1 MPSSIAI
8 VSRYVI
14 LSFSILMFGE
24 ILRTTLSS
32 EVVDKLIF
40 VCHILGFFLI
50 YQSKKIELKNQDR
63 KKEIALG
70 SLASII
76 LIIGLTEESNK
87 NVIALNRSGVEVNSL
102 WNGFG
107 IEVLCTLF
115 FFSILYIIYVKTKSN
130 YKISNIL
137 SHTILIVL
145 TIIYILSIWQTK
157 NSLIDF
163 NHTEFILNESLA
175 FNSGNFPYSSF
186 IPQYSI
192 LYNLFTL
199 PLSNLFSVDQQLDFI
214 FVILFL
220 ISVLTLFISVLIVNS
235 SYDSRNY
242 LKSFLLVIPLALVT
256 PGLGREWVLGSI
268 STLFSAIPNRIFPA
282 VILFAVFY
290 FQVVKSVT
298 KKNLS
303 MKVFLTGVLGG
314 CIFWQS
320 QDFGTAAILS
330 LILTILITNA
340 LNLKE
345 KIKQLS
351 YLIPG
356 ILIGITIYPFFLFIF
371 NKPLRIEYLAFFARQ
386 FGSGFGAEP
395 IIPLGPIMIIL
406 PIIFIVFYFHIEFN
420 KLHQD
425 SRKQLLNN
433 SFIGI
438 FFSLFTIFAF
448 PYYLNRSIASGQL
461 QIFLLPISIALGSLI
476 GSFTKIGFFQEIHS
490 YIKNNQISKVIILS
504 PLLIIFSL
512 PFSALSQFPNP
523 MIEVPRVLEKNKD
536 LAWPPA
542 KLSIT
547 LDNIDTA
554 LKFSA
559 EQKVEVAFFGSF
571 SNYVHLKKNIEVVNL
586 YNSAYDF
593 YLSKE
598 TRKYGCAYLISK
610 SPQYLVLDH
619 SASEIFKIDMDKN
632 KNENFCGKY
641 KFSSKLN
648 IEPYFFAER
657 IK

>member
-1 MPSSIAI
+1 MPFSIVI

-14 LSFSILMFGE
+14 LSFFILMFGE
-24 ILRTTLSS
+24 ILRNISSS
-32 EVVDKLIF
+32 ENVDKFIF
-40 VCHILGFFLI
+40 ISHILGLLYFYKNKRYKFKYEI
-50 YQSKKIELKNQDR
+50 RKIEIFFSL
-63 KKEIALG
+63 
-70 SLASII
+70 LASLI
-76 LIIGLTEESNK
+76 LIIGMLSENT
-87 NVIALNRSGVEVNSL
+87 VIARNRTGEEVDSL

-107 IEVLCTLF
+107 IEVLLALITIF
-115 FFSILYIIYVKTKSN
+115 ASYIIYVKIESE
-130 YKISNIL
+130 YRIS
-137 SHTILIVL
+137 SK
-145 TIIYILSIWQTK
+145 LSISLLVVLISVYTTSVWQTK

-163 NHTEFILNESLA
+163 NHSEFILNESLA
-175 FNSGNFPYSSF
+175 FSSGNFPYSNF
-186 IPQYSI
+186 IPQYSM
-192 LYNLFTL
+192 LYNLFTW
-199 PLSNLFSVDQQLDFI
+199 PLSKILSVDNQLDFV
-214 FVILFL
+214 FLMLFL
-220 ISVLTLFISVLIVNS
+220 ISVLTLSISVLIVKS
-235 SYDSRNY
+235 SFETSNY
-242 LKSFLLVIPLALVT
+242 LKSILLVIPLSLVT

-282 VILFAVFY
+282 VLLFALYY
-290 FQVVKSVT
+290 FQIIKSVT
-298 KKNLS
+298 KNNTRT
-303 MKVFLTGVLGG
+303 KVFSIGVLGG

-340 LNLKE
+340 LNIKDKL
-345 KIKQLS
+345 KQL
-351 YLIPG
+351 LHFMLG
-356 ILIGITIYPFFLFIF
+356 IVIGISIYPIILYVF
-371 NKPLRIEYLAFFARQ
+371 NKPMRIEFLAFFARQ

-420 KLHQD
+420 KSHQG

-476 GSFTKIGFFQEIHS
+476 GSFTKIGFFQEIRS
-490 YIKNNQISKVIILS
+490 YIKRNQISKVIILS

-554 LKFSA
+554 LKFSS
-559 EQKVEVAFFGSF
+559 EQKVDVAFFGSF

>member
-1 MPSSIAI
+1 MPLSIVI
-8 VSRYVI
+8 VSRYTI
-14 LSFSILMFGE
+14 LSFSILFSSE
-24 ILRTTLSS
+24 FLRNILSS
-32 EVVDKLIF
+32 ENVDKLIF
-40 VCHILGFFLI
+40 LFHIIGFLYF
-50 YQSKKIELKNQDR
+50 YRYRRYYFRYKIK
-63 KKEIALG
+63 KKEIFF
-70 SLASII
+70 SVIASAI
-76 LIIGLTEESNK
+76 LIIGILKENV
-87 NVIALNRSGVEVNSL
+87 VIARNRTGEEVNSL

-107 IEVLCTLF
+107 FEVLCTLVIILI
-115 FFSILYIIYVKTKSN
+115 FSVIYVKKESA
-130 YKISNIL
+130 YRISKNLSVSLSVIL
-137 SHTILIVL
+137 VSVYT
-145 TIIYILSIWQTK
+145 LSIWQTK

-175 FNSGNFPYSSF
+175 FSSESFPYSNF
-186 IPQYSI
+186 IPQYSM
-192 LYNLFTL
+192 LYNLFVW
-199 PLSNLFSVDQQLDFI
+199 PLSNFLSVDNQLDFVFI
-214 FVILFL
+214 ILFL
-220 ISVLTLFISVLIVNS
+220 ASILTLVISVLIVKS
-235 SYDSRNY
+235 SFDSRNY
-242 LKSFLLVIPLALVT
+242 LKSILLVIPLALVT

-282 VILFAVFY
+282 VILFALYY
-290 FQVVKSVT
+290 FKIIKSITKRNVKI
-298 KKNLS
+298 
-303 MKVFLTGVLGG
+303 KVFSIGVLAG

-320 QDFGTAAILS
+320 QDFGTATILS
-330 LILTILITNA
+330 LMLTILITNA

-345 KIKQLS
+345 KIKHLS
-351 YLIPG
+351 HFIPG
-356 ILIGITIYPFFLFIF
+356 MLIGISIYPFFLFIF
-371 NKPLRIEYLAFFARQ
+371 NKPVRIEYLAFFARQ

-420 KLHQD
+420 KLNQD

-438 FFSLFTIFAF
+438 FFSLFTLFAF

-461 QIFLLPISIALGSLI
+461 QIFLLPLSIALGSLI
-476 GSFTKIGFFQEIHS
+476 GSFTKIGFFQEIRS
-490 YIKNNQISKVIILS
+490 YIRNNQLSRIVILL

-512 PFSALSQFPNP
+512 PFSVISLFPNP

-554 LKFSA
+554 LKFSKD
-559 EQKVEVAFFGSF
+559 ENVEVAFFGSF
-571 SNYVHLKKNIEVVNL
+571 SNYIYLKKNVEVVNL

-610 SPQYLVLDH
+610 SPQYLILDH
-619 SASEIFKIDMDKN
+619 SASEIFKIDMDKT

-641 KFSSKLN
+641 KFSSKLK
-648 IEPYFFAER
+648 IEPYFFAEK